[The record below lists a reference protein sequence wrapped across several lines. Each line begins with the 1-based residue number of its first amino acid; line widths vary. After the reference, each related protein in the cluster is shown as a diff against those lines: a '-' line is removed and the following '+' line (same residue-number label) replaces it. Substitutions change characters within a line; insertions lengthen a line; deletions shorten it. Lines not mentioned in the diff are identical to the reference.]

1 MKKRGA
7 SGLAVGAAC
16 ALVVATQLIA
26 APASFAATASP
37 TTLLNSLVV
46 STETHSSTYARSMF
60 RHWIDSDGDGCDT
73 RKEVLQRDSS
83 TNIGCRS
90 ATGRWYSPYDGKVL
104 TVASGIDIDHMV
116 PLKEAWESGAWN
128 WTAAQRQA
136 FANDLGYAYSL
147 VAASASS
154 NRSKSDKDPQDWMP
168 SRSSFR
174 CTYVSRW
181 IAVKYRW
188 HLTVDSSEKSQ
199 LQTELASCSSGLQ
212 VSLPARINSVT
223 EPPAGSGG
231 SSGGGSSG
239 GSGAND
245 PRYST
250 CTAAKAAGYGPYRRG
265 VDPEY
270 AWYTDRDHDG
280 IACE

>member
-1 MKKRGA
+1 MHKTRARWLA
-7 SGLAVGAAC
+7 SSILLTLVFTGLSPVASPANAATVSPSTLLD
-16 ALVVATQLIA
+16 ALVVQAE
-26 APASFAATASP
+26 S
-37 TTLLNSLVV
+37 
-46 STETHSSTYARSMF
+46 HSSTYVRSKF
-60 RHWIDSDGDGCDT
+60 RHWIDADGDGCDT

-83 TNIGCRS
+83 RSITCRS
-90 ATGRWYSPYDGKVL
+90 ATGKWYSPYDGKAL
-104 TVASGIDIDHMV
+104 TIASGIDIDHMV

-128 WTAAQRQA
+128 WTSAQRQT

-154 NRSKSDKDPQDWMP
+154 NRSKGDKDPDDWMP
-168 SRSSFR
+168 SRSTFH

-188 HLTVDSSEKSQ
+188 HLTVDSSEKSK
-199 LQTELASCSSGLQ
+199 LRSVLASCSSELL
-212 VSLPARINSVT
+212 VILPARINSVT

-231 SSGGGSSG
+231 GSGGSSG
-239 GSGAND
+239 GSSGAND

-250 CTAAKAAGYGPYRRG
+250 CSAAKAAGYGPYRRG

>member
-1 MKKRGA
+1 MTKRGA
-7 SGLAVGAAC
+7 RWLGVGVAFAF
-16 ALVVATQLIA
+16 VVAMYATATPA
-26 APASFAATASP
+26 AFAATASP
-37 TTLLNSLVV
+37 TTLLDALVV
-46 STETHSSTYARSMF
+46 RGETHSSTYVRSKF
-60 RHWIDSDGDGCDT
+60 RHWIDADGDGCDA

-83 TNIGCRS
+83 RRIACRS
-90 ATGRWYSPYDGKVL
+90 ATGKWYSPYDGKVL
-104 TVASGIDIDHMV
+104 TLASGIDIDHMV

-128 WTAAQRQA
+128 WTSAQRQT
-136 FANDLGYAYSL
+136 FANDLGYTYSL

-154 NRSKSDKDPQDWMP
+154 NRSKGDKDPDDWMP
-168 SRSSFR
+168 SRSSFH

-199 LQTELASCSSGLQ
+199 LRSVLASCSSGLQ
-212 VSLPARINSVT
+212 VILPARINSVT
-223 EPPAGSGG
+223 EPPAGSG
-231 SSGGGSSG
+231 G

-270 AWYTDRDHDG
+270 AWYTDRDNDG